1 MNLIRN
7 LTSSFQGKTF
17 YFLFIVSVLLFVM
30 GLKINLQAQTLTQTI
45 RGTVMDQESNFP
57 LPGVYV
63 IVIDSDPQLG
73 TVTDQDGHFRLDN
86 LPIGRYN
93 LKIASMGY
101 EERILPDI
109 LIGSG
114 KEVILNIDLRE
125 SLLQMEEVVV
135 TAKTSKSEPNNE
147 MATVSA
153 RSFTVEETKRYAASV
168 NDPSRMALS
177 FAGVSNNED
186 SNNEIIVRGNS
197 PKGMLWKVEGVEVP
211 NPNHFGEE
219 GASGGGISI
228 LSVNMLS
235 NSDFL
240 TGAFPAEY
248 GNAFSGVFDIRLRN
262 GNNEKRE
269 YAFQA
274 GLLGIDFA
282 AEGPFSKNSRASYLV
297 NYRYSTLSLL
307 DKIGVSGFE
316 GYIPEFQDL
325 AFKLHFP
332 TKSMGSFSVWSLSGD
347 SRQSSEAKRDS
358 LSWEDEYDRFDDTFG
373 SQMTANG
380 LTHTYFFNQNTSI
393 ESIFSYS
400 GSKNYYSEDSLDR
413 FYQPVTIWDEDFR
426 HSALR
431 YSGTIN
437 SKISSRNTIRS
448 GIIASRLS
456 FNLTSREADNA
467 ERILRTRV
475 NQQGN
480 TYLWQGFF
488 QWMHRF
494 SETLSFNAGIH
505 SMWLGLNNNK
515 TIEPRAGLKWAFAPG
530 QSINAGFG
538 VHSRMESLATYFG
551 QQQTVEGTVVLPNQN
566 LDLMKSYHYVLGY
579 DRMFGRDWHLRL
591 EAYYQDLD
599 KVAIAPAGVD
609 DQQWQTFALI
619 NNDSGYIYDTLVSE
633 GSGRNYG
640 IELTLEKYFTDN
652 WYMLA
657 TSSLFESKYTGRDG
671 IERDTYY
678 NGNFVNNLL
687 IGKEYKLG
695 PGGKNILSINS
706 KLIWAGGRRTT
717 PIDFEKSAAND
728 QTEFY
733 FDRRYSIR
741 QPDYSRM
748 DLRVAY
754 SINRKSTTSTISL
767 DIQNVTNRQN
777 IFGQYYD
784 RDEDEVVYSYQLGL
798 LPVLNYRLE
807 F

>member
-538 VHSRMESLATYFG
+538 VHSRMESLTTYFG

>member
-17 YFLFIVSVLLFVM
+17 YILFIVSVLLFVM

-538 VHSRMESLATYFG
+538 VHSRMESLTTYFG

>member
-109 LIGSG
+109 MIGSG

-728 QTEFY
+728 QTELY